1 MPQVDPW
8 SPGVEPGGRSPPVA
22 FVTGAS
28 SGLGR
33 GLALRLAREGWAVG
47 LAARRRDA
55 LESVVAE
62 IGASGGRAAAFPCDV
77 GERASVHE
85 AAARCARTLGPV
97 DLLVANAGVSEN
109 TFVRSFD
116 AVAAEAILRVN
127 FLGAIYAVEAVLPAM
142 LERGRGQLVAVGSLV
157 GLGGLPLSAA
167 YSASKAALMDFFEAL
182 RVDLAGTGVAVTVI
196 APGYIRTP
204 LTDRNA
210 HPMPFLMDVDDAVDV
225 MLRAIRSRRRLAMFP
240 WQLAWPRWMAQVLPR
255 GLYDRVMGR
264 LRREKRPAP

>member
-1 MPQVDPW
+1 MPQVDHG

-55 LESVVAE
+55 LEAVVAK
-62 IGASGGRAAAFPCDV
+62 IGTAGGRAAAFPCDV
-77 GERASVHE
+77 GECASIHE
-85 AAARCARTLGPV
+85 AVARCARALGPV
-97 DLLVANAGVSEN
+97 ELLVVNAGVSEN
-109 TFVRSFD
+109 TVVRSFD
-116 AVAAEAILRVN
+116 AAGVEAILRVN
-127 FLGAIYAVEAVLPAM
+127 FLGAVYAVEAVLPAM
-142 LERGRGQLVAVGSLV
+142 LERGRGHLVAVGSLA

-182 RVDLAGTGVAVTVI
+182 RMDLQDTGVAVTVI
-196 APGYIRTP
+196 APGYVRTP
-204 LTDRNA
+204 QTDRNA
-210 HPMPFLMDVDDAVDV
+210 HPMPFLMDADEAVDL

-240 WQLAWPRWMAQVLPR
+240 WQLAWPRWIAQVLPR
-255 GLYDRVMGR
+255 GLYDRVIRR